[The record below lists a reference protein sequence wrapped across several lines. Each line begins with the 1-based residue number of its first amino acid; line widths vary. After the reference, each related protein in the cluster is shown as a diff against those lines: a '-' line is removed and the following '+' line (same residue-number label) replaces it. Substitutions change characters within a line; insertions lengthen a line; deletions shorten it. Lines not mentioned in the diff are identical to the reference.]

1 MRKLERKYSRELAV
15 IGVHSPKFI
24 AERDPESVRQAIL
37 RLNVGHPVAN
47 DREFAVWR
55 SYAVRA
61 WPTLMF
67 IDPRGRVIGKHEGE
81 FVLEEFDRVI
91 GEMIQEFDAKGWLD
105 RRPLDLV
112 HSAPAADSPLR
123 FPGKPLVDEAGGRLI
138 VSDTGHNRIV
148 VAGLDGTVQR
158 VIGSGAAGFED
169 GPADAARFYQP
180 QGLALAGLRS
190 QGREMLFVADTE
202 NHAIRAVD
210 LADGAVTTVAGTGAP
225 LMGPRVGGP
234 ALKTPI
240 SSPWD
245 LTIAGG
251 TLYVAMAGT
260 HQLWAMPAAMADG
273 GAEIHPHTGNGREAL
288 VDGPLARA
296 SMNQP
301 SGLAT
306 DGERLYVADS
316 EASAIRV
323 VDPDPG
329 GEIRTIVGEGL
340 FEFGD
345 RDGTGPRNVR
355 LQHPLGVAWYGGILY
370 VADTY
375 NHKIKRLDPR
385 TGECRTWLG
394 SGEAGHEDGAGA
406 AAQFSE
412 PSGLSPLAGGGAAS
426 GRLYV
431 ADTNNH
437 AVRVADLS
445 TGVVGTLELRG
456 LEPPG
461 HQ

>member
-24 AERDPESVRQAIL
+24 AEQDPESVRQAIL
-37 RLNVGHPVAN
+37 RLNVGHPVVN
-47 DREFAVWR
+47 DRDFRVWR

-61 WPTLMF
+61 WPTLMLV
-67 IDPRGRVIGKHEGE
+67 DPQGKVIGKHEGE
-81 FVLEEFDRVI
+81 FLFEEFDRLI
-91 GEMIQEFDAKGWLD
+91 GTMLHEFDAAGWLD

-112 HSAPAADSPLR
+112 PDAPPGDTPLR
-123 FPGKPLVDEAGGRLI
+123 FPGKVIVDGAGGRLI

-148 VAGLDGTVQR
+148 VAGLDGAVR
-158 VIGSGAAGFED
+158 LISGSGDAGLTD
-169 GPADAARFYQP
+169 GPADTARFYQP
-180 QGLALAGLRS
+180 QGLAVEG
-190 QGREMLFVADTE
+190 GRLFVADAE
-202 NHAIRAVD
+202 NHTIRAVD
-210 LADGAVTTVAGTGAP
+210 LPRGDVTTIAGTGEQV
-225 LMGPRVGGP
+225 MGRRTGGP
-234 ALKTPI
+234 ARQTVL

-245 LTIAGG
+245 LVVTHG

-260 HQLWAMPAAMADG
+260 HQIWAMPLG
-273 GAEIHPHTGNGREAL
+273 GGEIHQHTGNGREAL
-288 VDGPLARA
+288 VDGPRREA

-301 SGLAT
+301 SGLTT

-323 VDPDPG
+323 VDPGPE
-329 GEIRTIVGEGL
+329 GEIRTIIGEGL

-345 RDGTGPRNVR
+345 QDGTGPRNVR
-355 LQHPLGVAWYGGILY
+355 LQHPLGVAWHQGVVY

-385 TGECRTWLG
+385 TAECRTLLG
-394 SGEAGHEDGAGA
+394 SGKAGRADGAAGTA
-406 AAQFSE
+406 RFSE
-412 PSGLSPLAGGGAAS
+412 PSGVAVAA

-437 AVRVADLS
+437 AIRVADLG
-445 TGVVGTLELRG
+445 TGSVMTLELRG
-456 LEPPG
+456 LE
-461 HQ
+461 